1 MSGTVTF
8 FSAMCQRLTKGG
20 VIRIPVTLRRVR
32 RVAVATAAFL
42 LAGCSS
48 AADTT
53 AAIVTNTTT
62 TSTSTTTTSTTSTTT
77 TTLPPTTTT
86 TTLVPA
92 DDLTAAERVLVP
104 AHTIGGNI
112 SPKSVVASQSGRFV
126 AQNMMYR
133 HTITVYDRSFDL
145 LATID
150 DTVTPADFGH
160 DEFDMALDGSP
171 VEAAFTSDG
180 AAAYISNYRMYG
192 GGLSTAASDGCNEGN
207 WPDSFVYRLDMARL
221 EIDQLIRVGSV
232 PKFLAV
238 SPDDSRL
245 VVSNWCGF
253 DASII
258 SLPTGQEMGRV
269 PVGRHPRGVAI
280 SPDSKTAY
288 VAVMGSTR
296 IAVIDLTTLEVGY
309 LEGIGRSPRHL
320 VLSPDG
326 STLYATLNGEG
337 RLARIDLATGEVT
350 ARVATGSAPRSMVIS
365 DDGTAL
371 YVVNYN
377 SNTLSVVRASD
388 MVEVAEYPTNLRP
401 IGVTY
406 DAPTRQV
413 WVANYS
419 GTIQVFEA
427 VAP

>member
-1 MSGTVTF
+1 MV
-8 FSAMCQRLTKGG
+8 L
-20 VIRIPVTLRRVR
+20 
-32 RVAVATAAFL
+32 VATACAPRETTREDD
-42 LAGCSS
+42 AQIRSPS
-48 AADTT
+48 TT
-53 AAIVTNTTT
+53 ATAVASTTT
-62 TSTSTTTTSTTSTTT
+62 TSTTTTSTTTTT
-77 TTLPPTTTT
+77 IPATTT
-86 TTLVPA
+86 TTLVPP
-92 DDLTAAERVLVP
+92 DGLTAAERVLVP
-104 AHTIGGNI
+104 LHTIGGGI
-112 SPKSVVASQSGRFV
+112 SPKSVVASQDGRFV

-133 HTITVYDRSFDL
+133 HTITVYDRDFDL
-145 LATID
+145 LATVD
-150 DTVTPADFGH
+150 DRVTPSEFGH
-160 DEFDMALDGSP
+160 DEFDTELRGSP

-180 AAAYISNYRMYG
+180 SAAYISNYKMYG
-192 GGLSTAASDGCNEGN
+192 GGLSTAASDGCNQGN
-207 WPDSFVYRLDMARL
+207 WPDSFVYRLDMATL
-221 EIDQLIRVGSV
+221 GIDQLIRVGSV

-238 SPDDSRL
+238 SPDDTLL

-253 DASII
+253 DASVIA
-258 SLPTGQEMGRV
+258 LPDGEEIGRV

-280 SPDSKTAY
+280 SPDSQTAY

-296 IAVIDLTTLEVGY
+296 IAVVDLATLEVGY

-337 RLARIDLATGEVT
+337 RLARIDLTTGEVT
-350 ARVATGSAPRSMVIS
+350 AKVATGSAPRSMEIS

-377 SNTLSVVRASD
+377 SNTLSVVRTSD
-388 MVEVAEYPTNLRP
+388 MVEVAEYATNLRP

-406 DAPTRQV
+406 DAATRQV